1 MKMKKEN
8 MEHIRKL
15 VETET
20 GVELPV
26 KEGPEIRPF
35 VGRFLMTAAA
45 LLCVAGLGLIWY
57 KVSAD
62 KQKDA
67 GAPLASESE
76 TEEASL
82 TDNEGNEAEPE
93 TEADPETEVEN
104 GPVPDIE
111 DAGEET
117 DPETEVEKVPV
128 SEVPIVTIFIVDLAD
143 DPSRALV
150 FFTGE
155 DSEIKA
161 EEVRANQTWVWPV
174 KRGGNADGSDVRA
187 TDSLMLTKDYYLSI
201 PGAIG
206 EDVHMMHNGEVT
218 DCGFDAEK
226 GNYICTSTEGGFIIE
241 YRHLDEIRA
250 AKGDQLKAGDVI
262 GTLGN
267 SGMSTGPHL
276 GIVVTDAAGNVMHVT
291 LLEPGEGI
299 TEIDGTEI
307 TAEENAAE

>member
-8 MEHIRKL
+8 MEHIRQM
-15 VETET
+15 VEAET

-26 KEGPEIRPF
+26 KEGPELHPYIRP
-35 VGRFLMTAAA
+35 FLMTAAA

-76 TEEASL
+76 TEEAVL

-93 TEADPETEVEN
+93 TEADPETEVVYV
-104 GPVPDIE
+104 PV
-111 DAGEET
+111 
-117 DPETEVEKVPV
+117 TEVTSVN
-128 SEVPIVTIFIVDLAD
+128 IFIVDLAD

-161 EEVRANQTWVWPV
+161 EELRANQTWVWPV

-226 GNYICTSTEGGFIIE
+226 GNYISTSTEGGFIIE

-267 SGMSTGPHL
+267 SGMSTG
-276 GIVVTDAAGNVMHVT
+276 
-291 LLEPGEGI
+291 
-299 TEIDGTEI
+299 
-307 TAEENAAE
+307 